1 MIRCPKCGNVWEDDA
16 LICLIC
22 GQVLQEDAVE
32 AIKDENVYD
41 EVDEEFEEVSEED
54 FARKS
59 SGDTIIKLA
68 RNYFIGSVLIAI
80 AGAIV
85 GFVWMSWDEFGIGWI
100 IVGAS
105 VLFAIYGWLINVL
118 VSSYGEMVSDTNRT
132 KQHAAA
138 CEMYL
143 KQIAEKLDK

>member
-85 GFVWMSWDEFGIGWI
+85 GFVWMSWDELGIGWI

-105 VLFAIYGWLINVL
+105 VLFAIYGWLIKVL

-138 CEMYL
+138 CEAYL
-143 KQIAEKLDK
+143 KRIAEKLDK

>member
-1 MIRCPKCGNVWEDDA
+1 M
-16 LICLIC
+16 CL
-22 GQVLQEDAVE
+22 
-32 AIKDENVYD
+32 
-41 EVDEEFEEVSEED
+41 D
-54 FARKS
+54 FV
-59 SGDTIIKLA
+59 
-68 RNYFIGSVLIAI
+68 IGL
-80 AGAIV
+80 
-85 GFVWMSWDEFGIGWI
+85 I

-105 VLFAIYGWLINVL
+105 VVLTMYGWLIEVL

>member
-41 EVDEEFEEVSEED
+41 EVDDEFEEISEED

-68 RNYFIGSVLIAI
+68 RNYFTGSVLIAI

-85 GFVWMSWDEFGIGWI
+85 GFVWMFWGELGIGGI

-105 VLFAIYGWLINVL
+105 VVFAMYGWLIKVL
-118 VSSYGEMVSDTNRT
+118 VSSYGEMVSDTNQT

-138 CEMYL
+138 CENYL
-143 KQIAEKLDK
+143 KQIAEKQDN

>member
-22 GQVLQEDAVE
+22 AQVLQEDAVE

-85 GFVWMSWDEFGIGWI
+85 GFVWMSWDELGIGWI

-105 VLFAIYGWLINVL
+105 VLFAIYGWLIKVL

-138 CEMYL
+138 CEAYL
-143 KQIAEKLDK
+143 KRIAEKLDK

>member
-1 MIRCPKCGNVWEDDA
+1 M
-16 LICLIC
+16 
-22 GQVLQEDAVE
+22 QEDAVE

-41 EVDEEFEEVSEED
+41 EVDDEFEEVSEEN

-68 RNYFIGSVLIAI
+68 RNYFTGSVLIAI

-85 GFVWMSWDEFGIGWI
+85 GFVWMFWGEPGIGGI

-105 VLFAIYGWLINVL
+105 VVFAMYGWLIKVL
-118 VSSYGEMVSDTNRT
+118 VSSYGEMVSDTNQT

>member
-1 MIRCPKCGNVWEDDA
+1 MKTCMNCGKSNPDDA
-16 LICLIC
+16 VDCTC
-22 GQVLQEDAVE
+22 GYHFQTGESKSVQY
-32 AIKDENVYD
+32 ISNSTSSG
-41 EVDEEFEEVSEED
+41 SEIT
-54 FARKS
+54 RS

-85 GFVWMSWDEFGIGWI
+85 GFVWMSWDELGIGWI

-105 VLFAIYGWLINVL
+105 VVFAMYGWLIKVL

-138 CEMYL
+138 CEAYL
-143 KQIAEKLDK
+143 KRIAEKLDKREQEYE

>member
-1 MIRCPKCGNVWEDDA
+1 MKYDGKFASRWRAKSPDA
-16 LICLIC
+16 LCA
-22 GQVLQEDAVE
+22 VLPKSVQY
-32 AIKDENVYD
+32 ISNSTSSG
-41 EVDEEFEEVSEED
+41 SEIT
-54 FARKS
+54 RS

-85 GFVWMSWDEFGIGWI
+85 GLVFMCLDFIIGLI
-100 IVGAS
+100 IVGTS
-105 VLFAIYGWLINVL
+105 VLFAIYGWLIKVL

-138 CEMYL
+138 CEAYL
-143 KQIAEKLDK
+143 KRIAEKLDK

>member
-1 MIRCPKCGNVWEDDA
+1 MKTCMNCGKSNPDDA
-16 LICLIC
+16 VDCTC
-22 GQVLQEDAVE
+22 GYHFQTGESKSVQY
-32 AIKDENVYD
+32 ISNSTSSG
-41 EVDEEFEEVSEED
+41 SEIT
-54 FARKS
+54 RS

-80 AGAIV
+80 AGAVV
-85 GFVWMSWDEFGIGWI
+85 GLVFMCLDFVIGLI

-105 VLFAIYGWLINVL
+105 VVLTMYGWLIEVL